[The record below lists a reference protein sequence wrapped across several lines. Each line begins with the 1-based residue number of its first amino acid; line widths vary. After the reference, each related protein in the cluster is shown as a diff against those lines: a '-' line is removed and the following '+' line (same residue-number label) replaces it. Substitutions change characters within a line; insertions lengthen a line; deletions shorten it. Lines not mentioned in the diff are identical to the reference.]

1 MNRTMKRISTQIAT
15 TLLLL
20 FIPVWMTTLLA
31 QTEEQIEKFKQ
42 EMRSYYNEKLQLTAQ
57 EKDKFWP
64 IYDDFYNRKIKLD
77 ENERLTYRY
86 CHSNVENMSQ
96 EEIAEALDKI
106 MELKEQ
112 KHSLEKEYHEKFLN
126 ILPPKKVLMLY
137 KVERD
142 FRMHLIRQIRKRG
155 RGDDNRRGG
164 SRGPAP
170 YDQPGTGMDPGK
182 GFDHGTSMDMHPGK
196 GFDHGKGSGS
206 LKGFDHGTSMNPG
219 KGFDHGKGSGSLK
232 GFDHGTSMGSGP
244 QIRPQGPPVISSE
257 RSL

>member
-1 MNRTMKRISTQIAT
+1 MKITSTQITT
-15 TLLLL
+15 TLFLL

-31 QTEEQIEKFKQ
+31 QTEEQIEKFKK

-106 MELKEQ
+106 MELKKQ

-142 FRMHLIRQIRKRG
+142 FRMHLIRQIRKKRG
-155 RGDDNRRGG
+155 RGDDSRRGG

-170 YDQPGTGMDPGK
+170 NDQPGTSMDPGK
-182 GFDHGTSMDMHPGK
+182 GFDHGSTIDIDPGK
-196 GFDHGKGSGS
+196 GFDHGS
-206 LKGFDHGTSMNPG
+206 
-219 KGFDHGKGSGSLK
+219 
-232 GFDHGTSMGSGP
+232 
-244 QIRPQGPPVISSE
+244 
-257 RSL
+257 